1 MSHRMFLAR
10 VHCRIIVIQVIYRCI
25 AYSKLLRRT
34 NMHYYRIYYY
44 TTIRYTCIFYIK
56 TSVYAPEEIESFYA
70 RRTMVALVQESLME
84 YSTRRSP

>member
-34 NMHYYRIYYY
+34 NMHYYRIC
-44 TTIRYTCIFYIK
+44 IRYTCIFYIK

-84 YSTRRSP
+84 LDAT